1 MANGP
6 ALAHVKD
13 LRLTLGEA
21 PLFEGAT
28 FMLHKGE
35 RTAFIG
41 ANGAGKSTLM
51 RMLAGDAEP
60 DSGDIAFAS
69 GAIIAIAPQDTN
81 FDGCANLRNYAR
93 GPSVRRAGSNTAAS
107 PHAAE
112 AALAVFGLE
121 PDRTPEALSGGEARR
136 ASLARAF
143 AADPDILLLDEPTN
157 HLDIV
162 AIEELEQRI
171 ASFRGA
177 CLLISHDRRFLDRV
191 STSTLWLR
199 QRRLLKLDRGF
210 ASFEEWAES
219 VEQEEARALAR
230 LETHLRAEEHWL
242 QRGVTARRARN
253 EGRRRKLEAMRID
266 RRERTMLSAS
276 RSAALQADKGT
287 DSARLVI
294 DAKGLSKAYGDR
306 AILTNLTL
314 RIMRGD
320 RLGIVGPNG
329 AGKTTLLETL
339 LGKRAPDT
347 GAVRLAEGLN
357 IAYVDQSRTL
367 LDSTQ
372 TLWDTLAP
380 NGGDQVVV
388 RGQPRHVAA
397 YARDFLFAPEQLRQ
411 PVSALSGGERNR
423 LALAVALA
431 RPANLLVLDEPTN
444 DLDMDTLDALEEM
457 LAAYD
462 GTVILVSHDR
472 AFLDGVATQ
481 LVGPSPLG
489 EGRWVETP
497 GGWSDFEREH
507 GAPGAPRRAPPRR
520 QQSPGA
526 APERRPTK
534 LSYKDERRAAEL
546 DQAMPRLRAEI
557 AALEQ
562 KLSDPGVFAR
572 DSATFTADAKR
583 LEAARAEHEAAESE
597 WLTIELQR
605 EALAPE
611 N

>member
-21 PLFEGAT
+21 PLFEDAA
-28 FMLHKGE
+28 FVLHKGE

-51 RMLAGDAEP
+51 RMLAGEAEP

-69 GAIIAIAPQDTN
+69 GAVIAMAPQETD
-81 FDGCANLRNYAR
+81 FDGCATLRDYAR
-93 GPSVRRAGSNTAAS
+93 GPSVKRAGSDAPAS
-107 PHAAE
+107 SHAAE
-112 AALAVFGLE
+112 AALAVFGLD

-177 CLLISHDRRFLDRV
+177 CLVISHDRRFLDRV

-199 QRRLLKLDRGF
+199 QRRLLKLERGF
-210 ASFEEWAES
+210 AAFEEWAES

-230 LETHLRAEEHWL
+230 LETHLRTEEHWL

-253 EGRRRKLEAMRID
+253 EGRRRKLEAMRAD
-266 RRERTMLSAS
+266 RRERTALSAS

-287 DSARLVI
+287 DSARQVI
-294 DAKGLSKAYGDR
+294 DAKGISKAYGER
-306 AILTNLTL
+306 PIVTNLSL

-339 LGKRAPDT
+339 LGKRAPDS
-347 GAVRLAEGLN
+347 GAVRIAENLN
-357 IAYVDQSRTL
+357 VAYVDQGRTL
-367 LDSTQ
+367 LDPAE

-380 NGGDQVVV
+380 NGGDQVMV

-444 DLDMDTLDALEEM
+444 DLDMDTLDALEDM

-489 EGRWVETP
+489 GGRWVESP

-507 GAPGAPRRAPPRR
+507 GAPAAGRRPAPRR
-520 QQSPGA
+520 QQAPSA
-526 APERRPTK
+526 APERRQTK
-534 LSYKDERRAAEL
+534 LSYKEERRAAEL
-546 DQAMPRLRAEI
+546 DLVMPRLRAEI
-557 AALEQ
+557 ASLELA
-562 KLSDPGVFAR
+562 LSDPNIFAK
-572 DSATFTADAKR
+572 DASLFTTSAKR
-583 LEAARAEHEAAESE
+583 LEAARAEHEAAEAE
-597 WLTIELQR
+597 WLAIELRR